1 MTTHR
6 KQRLVRIL
14 EIISTRPVHTQDEL
28 VQALAGEGY
37 PVTQS
42 SVSRDVAVLGLVKQ
56 EGIYH
61 RPPASEVRTIDPN
74 ELRIREG
81 VLAVAP
87 AGDVLVVIHTPPGEA
102 NRVGIAIDRLAWSEV
117 VGTIAGDDTIFLAA
131 HDRRGQRKALT
142 RLRDLAVLA
151 E

>member
-1 MTTHR
+1 MTAHR

-14 EIISTRPVHTQDEL
+14 EIIGTRPVHTQDEL
-28 VQALAGEGY
+28 VQALADEGY
-37 PVTQS
+37 RVTQS

-56 EGIYH
+56 DGIYH
-61 RPPASEVRTIDPN
+61 RPPVGEVRTIDPN

-117 VGTIAGDDTIFLAA
+117 AGTIAGDDTIFLAA
-131 HDRRGQRKALT
+131 HDHRGQRKALT
-142 RLRDLAVLA
+142 RLRELAVLV